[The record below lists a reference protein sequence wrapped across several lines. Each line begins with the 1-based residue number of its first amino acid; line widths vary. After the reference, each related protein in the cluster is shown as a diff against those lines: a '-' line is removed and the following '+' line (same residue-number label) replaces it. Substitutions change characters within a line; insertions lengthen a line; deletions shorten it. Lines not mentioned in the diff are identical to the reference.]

1 MKRIY
6 FVLLLMLPIVAN
18 AQRSATGTKSTN
30 AQKEAEKKTTKY
42 EDFVSKSGIVYTT
55 YTYPMDEIVLVW
67 KDSTSTFNDQLYFSI
82 EKISIGNASAS
93 FLQIHHIKYVEA
105 SLVMMEESN
114 VKDLCN
120 SLIKM
125 KEIIKNP
132 VPEGAKAQYSYFNSD
147 GVVVLYEDDVWKI
160 QLERFTK
167 DHIRTS
173 DIDPFIKKLQEIIQ
187 KFESIK

>member
-42 EDFVSKSGIVYTT
+42 EDFVSKSGIVSTT
-55 YTYPMDEIVLVW
+55 YTYPMDEIVLVC
-67 KDSTSTFNDQLYFSI
+67 KGYNDKLSFSI
-82 EKISIGNASAS
+82 DKIIIGNASAS
-93 FLQIHHIKYVEA
+93 FLKIRHIKYDEA

-114 VKDLCN
+114 VKELCN

-132 VPEGAKAQYSYFNSD
+132 VPEGAKAQYSYLNSD
-147 GVVVLYEDDVWKI
+147 GVVVLYEGDVWQI
-160 QLERFTK
+160 QLERITT
-167 DHIRTS
+167 DHIWTS